1 MHAIKENFTEKDM
14 ASSYK
19 GLYVQRL
26 SDGTIHSVQVVDTGG
41 NSISLDPD
49 AYIERNVQPPIGQLP
64 DLEDYDKGK

>member
-1 MHAIKENFTEKDM
+1 M

-41 NSISLDPD
+41 NSMPIAPEI
-49 AYIERNVQPPIGQLP
+49 YMQREVQPPLDQLP
-64 DLEDYDKGK
+64 DLNDYDKGR

>member
-1 MHAIKENFTEKDM
+1 MHAIEKLIKGINM

-41 NSISLDPD
+41 NSIPLNPD
-49 AYIERNVQPPIGQLP
+49 IYIQRGVEPPIEQLP
-64 DLEDYDKGK
+64 DIDEYNKSK